1 MLADS
6 YAEGR
11 TMTDDLKPLPDQEPL
26 RSDWFIEQL
35 GNSQQKVMSLTVQV
49 RELKKQY
56 KAAQERAEILEE
68 LVFDIV
74 LDMRDGVDKT
84 EIHERIR
91 KVMQKLDGE
100 DQ

>member
-1 MLADS
+1 
-6 YAEGR
+6 
-11 TMTDDLKPLPDQEPL
+11 MTDDLKPLPDQEPL

-56 KAAQERAEILEE
+56 KAAQERGEILEE

-74 LDMRDGVDKT
+74 LDMRDGVHKT